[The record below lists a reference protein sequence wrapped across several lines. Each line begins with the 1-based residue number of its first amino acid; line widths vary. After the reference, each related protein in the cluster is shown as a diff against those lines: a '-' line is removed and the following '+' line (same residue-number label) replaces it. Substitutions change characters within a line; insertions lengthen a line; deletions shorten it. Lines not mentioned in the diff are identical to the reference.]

1 MKIKLV
7 YTNIDIDQLTQKS
20 LVNFKMSYEN
30 CQCLRTS
37 LMLINNMEMAKRTL
51 EHLAFLLKFRE
62 EVVLILCIGLT
73 KSTILPSKQM
83 INMEKSKIEQEL
95 LMTQRMLANND
106 LTREEVKAERKNLVE
121 LQCQIKRSKHL
132 INYSILQPLVCY
144 SCCILFSNS

>member
-1 MKIKLV
+1 
-7 YTNIDIDQLTQKS
+7 
-20 LVNFKMSYEN
+20 
-30 CQCLRTS
+30 
-37 LMLINNMEMAKRTL
+37 MEMAKRTL

-132 INYSILQPLVCY
+132 I
-144 SCCILFSNS
+144 